1 MKKKINLTMI
11 LTTLICLLPMLLGI
25 VLYDKLPEQIPT
37 HFNFEGV
44 PDDYSPKA
52 FACFGVP
59 LIMLGLNII
68 VQFALG
74 TDPKKDNIASIMKK
88 ISVWIVPVV
97 SLYTVPICLFSAI
110 GYNMKPDLV
119 IIPVG
124 ILFIAIGN
132 YLPKTRQNYTVGIK
146 LPWTLH
152 SEENWNKTHRFAGFL
167 WILGGFVIVIGSF
180 IGLNGIFIFVPTLIM
195 AFVPMVYS
203 YLLYKRGI

>member
-11 LTTLICLLPMLLGI
+11 LTTLICLMPMLLGI

-37 HFNFEGV
+37 HFNLEGV

-52 FACFGVP
+52 FACFGLP
-59 LIMLGLNII
+59 LMMVVLNFI

-74 TDPKKDNIASIMKK
+74 TDPKKDNVASIMKK

-110 GYNMKPDLV
+110 GYDMKPDVV

-167 WILGGFVIVIGSF
+167 WILGGVVMVIGSF
-180 IGLNGIFIFVPTLIM
+180 IGLNGMFIFIPTLIM

-203 YLLYKRGI
+203 YLLYKKGI

>member
-44 PDDYSPKA
+44 ADDYSPKA
-52 FACFGVP
+52 FACFGLP

-74 TDPKKDNIASIMKK
+74 TDPKKDNVASIMKK

-97 SLYTVPICLFSAI
+97 F
-110 GYNMKPDLV
+110 D
-119 IIPVG
+119 
-124 ILFIAIGN
+124 
-132 YLPKTRQNYTVGIK
+132 
-146 LPWTLH
+146 
-152 SEENWNKTHRFAGFL
+152 
-167 WILGGFVIVIGSF
+167 
-180 IGLNGIFIFVPTLIM
+180 
-195 AFVPMVYS
+195 
-203 YLLYKRGI
+203 